1 MPSSGI
7 QKQYNFLTDEEIVN
21 LIVNEN
27 KNELFE
33 IIYGRYRRK
42 VMDKC
47 RSMLK
52 SEGIAV
58 DATQDIFSK
67 VFVKLASF
75 RRQSTFSTW
84 LYAITY
90 HYCIEYL
97 RRIHDVHYPSWN
109 SQNLLPELIEESE
122 DQLSGIQYDNL
133 VMVLEMIH
141 PEEKA
146 LLLMKYQD
154 DMPISYIQ
162 EVLKISESAVKMR
175 LKRAK
180 ARVIYLYN
188 LKFKGDD

>member
-1 MPSSGI
+1 MPSAGI
-7 QKQYNFLTDEEIVN
+7 QNQANFLSDEEVVN
-21 LIVNEN
+21 LIIHEN

-33 IIYGRYRRK
+33 IIYMRYRRK

-47 RSMLK
+47 KNLLK
-52 SEGIAV
+52 DEDVAV

-67 VFVKLASF
+67 VFVKLGSF
-75 RRQSTFSTW
+75 RRQSSFSTW

-97 RRIHDVHYPSWN
+97 RRIHDIHYPSWN
-109 SQNLLPELIEESE
+109 SQHLLPEPIEESE
-122 DQLSGIQYDNL
+122 EQLSGIQYDNL
-133 VMVLEMIH
+133 VTVLEMIH

-154 DMPISYIQ
+154 DMPIRYIQ

-188 LKFKGDD
+188 QKYKGDD